1 MTTLGPPNKPLEG
14 ELDLYRD
21 FSLNVFSHKC
31 NSVLLSPDEG
41 EKILYDEFCIEAA
54 VGIQRKHH
62 SCKSTKNC
70 RLHPI
75 PYNPD
80 DPESLE
86 RAVKIILDPKRPYF
100 LGLQTCDS
108 STCVFCSLRRK
119 FQRAEQMR
127 KGVIGGKSLGWQVV
141 MVTQTIE
148 RSNDCA
154 YQVEQLQTGHGA
166 TQNYLRYELVT
177 KPKNRLE
184 RLRRE
189 SRYLEFFREELGFPG
204 EWFEQRRKEAK
215 DLYEERGLSG
225 QPLMD
230 EIQKSIVRKGV
241 SEYRKILI
249 KRYESDPVSSIRC
262 HARRLAK
269 GDIKEFRA
277 KIKEECTLGPYSD
290 ELAQI
295 EDEGQF
301 VYCGGVDSTFK
312 QNLKLGVF
320 HNHLHLGYAFK
331 KHRSIQELQELF
343 STRWCEVTTG
353 KVSCQHVQ
361 EVREDETFSDYVAD
375 YTGLGFEISN
385 MVRKKGLAKDSMS
398 LIQLLMFIL
407 DSDEGSEDEKWGID
421 TYRQFTKAWHNQSF
435 WYPSQGWKR
444 LVNEADAIERDE
456 ERKEEIKAKDEE
468 GKWKEPPK
476 SEEIDEDSLIAI
488 EVPDSWVPYIT
499 EKQHTVM
506 DTAWYSVF
514 GEEKPA
520 CRAELNRMFRFEGYD
535 SDSGFITYMDRIS
548 KARERK
554 EELITEDD
562 YRRFR
567 EACEQHPMHL
577 YCTSRLEA
585 WIKEFKPHHHY
596 RNWRR
601 MRQESRVLY
610 NTSKPNNSIKKE

>member
-14 ELDLYRD
+14 ELDLFRD

-41 EKILYDEFCIEAA
+41 EKILYDSFCLEAA

-62 SCKSTKNC
+62 FCRSTRNC
-70 RLHPI
+70 RLYPI

-80 DPESLE
+80 DLESLE
-86 RAVKIILDPKRPYF
+86 RAVMIILDPSRPYF
-100 LGLQTCDS
+100 RGLQTCDS

-141 MVTQTIE
+141 MPTMTIE
-148 RSNDCA
+148 RSNDCE
-154 YQVEQLQTGHGA
+154 YQVEQLQAGHA
-166 TQNYLRYELVT
+166 AIQNYLRYELVT
-177 KPKNRLE
+177 KPKNRME

-189 SRYLEFFREELGFPG
+189 SRYLEFFREELDFPG

-215 DLYEERGLSG
+215 DLYEERGLTG

-230 EIQKSIVRKGV
+230 EIQKSIVRKGI
-241 SEYRKILI
+241 SKYRKILI
-249 KRYESDPVSSIRC
+249 NRYESDSVCSIRL

-290 ELAQI
+290 ELAKI

-320 HNHLHLGYAFK
+320 HNHLHFGYAFK
-331 KHRSIQELQELF
+331 THRSIQELEELF
-343 STRWCEVTTG
+343 STPWCKVTTG

-361 EVREDETFSDYVAD
+361 EVREDENFSDYVAD
-375 YTGLGFEISN
+375 FTGLGFEISN

-407 DSDEGSEDEKWGID
+407 DSDKGSEDEKWGID
-421 TYRQFTKAWHNQSF
+421 TYRQFTEAWHNQSF

-456 ERKEEIKAKDEE
+456 ERKEEIRRKDE
-468 GKWKEPPK
+468 GLEPLPEP
-476 SEEIDEDSLIAI
+476 EEIDEDSLIAI

-499 EKQHTVM
+499 EKQHSVIN
-506 DTAWYSVF
+506 TAWYSVF
-514 GEEKPA
+514 GEENPA
-520 CRAELNRMFRFEGYD
+520 CRVEMNRMFKFEGYD
-535 SDSGFITYMDRIS
+535 SDSGFIAYMELVS
-548 KARERK
+548 KAKERREGQ
-554 EELITEDD
+554 ITEED
-562 YRRFR
+562 YKHFR

-577 YCTSRLEA
+577 YCTERLHA
-585 WIKEFKPHHHY
+585 WIKQFKPHQHY
-596 RNWRR
+596 EKWKR
-601 MRQESRVLY
+601 MRKESRVLY
-610 NTSKPNNSIKKE
+610 NTTKPTNHRQ